1 MQSFLIGLF
10 GLTNLSQV
18 YSLQI
23 FSKHKSDYLIS
34 SFKLVKG
41 LPILLKRT
49 IPPDLH
55 GLACSFTLYHT
66 LPTPPPTPG
75 PQRHT
80 LLSIPQN
87 CQAIPFFRAS
97 IHPFSSP
104 FTYLALTHPSALKS
118 RVSNQESP
126 SQGYHP

>member
-66 LPTPPPTPG
+66 LPTPPHA
-75 PQRHT
+75 R
-80 LLSIPQN
+80 
-87 CQAIPFFRAS
+87 
-97 IHPFSSP
+97 SP
-104 FTYLALTHPSALKS
+104 KTHPSFNSSKLPSYPFLQGLHSSFLLPLHLLSSYSSFSSQIKS
-118 RVSNQESP
+118 HLHRDIILDPLE
-126 SQGYHP
+126 